1 MVILSLLCEAVRWS
15 DVENTAWFSDEGA
28 TCSGGLVW
36 SECKFGLT
44 YDVILGTCVHLH

>member
-28 TCSGGLVW
+28 TCSGGLVRN
-36 SECKFGLT
+36 ECKFSLT
-44 YDVILGTCVHLH
+44 YVILGTCVCLH